1 MSGEG
6 EQTYCDPVLA
16 GPPAVSHHE
25 STSRLTRTL
34 PKVVTARERERERDI
49 GEVTPRVGEAPE
61 RRSPSPHS

>member
-16 GPPAVSHHE
+16 GPPAVSHHK

-34 PKVVTARERERERDI
+34 PKVVTGRERGRETVGRSH
-49 GEVTPRVGEAPE
+49 RVGEAPE
-61 RRSPSPHS
+61 RRSPSPPS